1 MPKWTPGPWHW
12 WADDYSMATLSGKG
26 DLEDHVMSVIPCNSC
41 QKRAEED
48 GKWKWGRC
56 TTPNEANAKLIAKAP
71 EMVELLKDTVRWLS
85 DTAPIGFS
93 EPLTAAKALLKE
105 IDDDPG

>member
-1 MPKWTPGPWHW
+1 MPKWTPGPWHTGRSISDEVYVQRGGSGGFLIMDYENPDRAM
-12 WADDYSMATLSGKG
+12 AD
-26 DLEDHVMSVIPCNSC
+26 
-41 QKRAEED
+41 
-48 GKWKWGRC
+48 
-56 TTPNEANAKLIAKAP
+56 AKLIAKAP